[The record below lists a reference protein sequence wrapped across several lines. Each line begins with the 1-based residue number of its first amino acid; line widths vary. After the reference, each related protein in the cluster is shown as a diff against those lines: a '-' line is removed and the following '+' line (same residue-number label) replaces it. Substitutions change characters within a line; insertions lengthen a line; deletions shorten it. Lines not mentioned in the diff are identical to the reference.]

1 MTISWIEKLFH
12 GFRPEH
18 RSLSPERDIVPRSVL
33 ITPPKARTIST
44 PLRTEPLRT
53 AQRTKPAAPSALH
66 ETGVCAEYETQ
77 RESTARSASIGS
89 GSGETSGCGSSSDSS
104 SCSSGD

>member
-53 AQRTKPAAPSALH
+53 VQRTKPAAPSARH

-77 RESTARSASIGS
+77 LESTARSAS
-89 GSGETSGCGSSSDSS
+89 SGCGSSSDSS